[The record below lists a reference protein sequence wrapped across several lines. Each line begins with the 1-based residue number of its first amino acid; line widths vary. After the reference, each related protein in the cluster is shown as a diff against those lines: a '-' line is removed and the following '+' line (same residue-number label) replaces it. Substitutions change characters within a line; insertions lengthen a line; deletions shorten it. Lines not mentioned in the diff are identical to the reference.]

1 MSYQVLARKWRPRNF
16 SQVVGQEHV
25 VKALTNALQHD
36 RMHHAYLFTGTRGV
50 GKTTLARILAKV
62 INCESRRGFEPC
74 GQCSICSEVDEGRFI
89 DLIEVDAA
97 SRTKVED
104 TRDLLENVQYAPNQ
118 GHYKVYL
125 IDEVHMLS
133 GHSFNALLKTLEE
146 PPAHVKFLLAT
157 TDPQKIPITVLS
169 RCLQLNLKRLSVDQI
184 AGQMEFILKDE
195 KIEYDQRSLNAIG
208 RAADGSMRDGLSLLD
223 QAIVYGSGRVTEK
236 DVDAM
241 LGSVATQ
248 PVSQLLEG
256 LIDGNAKNIMET
268 ISGFYAQAADF
279 AEVLQQFL
287 LLLHR
292 IALTQMMSE
301 FIADDDDAE
310 MILAFAGKLSPE
322 DVQFYYQ
329 AGLVGQR
336 DLPLAPD
343 PRSGFEMVLLRML
356 AFRPVE
362 IQATS
367 AFPEKGVDPGEKPE
381 SLLTPLSAVTGEV
394 EAAIDNSIPKE
405 KNSKNEQW
413 FDVIQAINIKGLV
426 KELASN
432 TVLENIDEKNCLLRL
447 APEHAQ
453 LRSSRVELAL
463 QAAIQE
469 YYKKP
474 LKLIIKVEAFEQ
486 ETLATL
492 QKKQRDDRQ
501 KAAELSI
508 DQDQNIKA
516 LKETFDAQVLPGTI
530 EPID

>member
-1 MSYQVLARKWRPRNF
+1 MGSQVLARKWRPRNF

-50 GKTTLARILAKV
+50 GKTTLARILAKAM
-62 INCESRRGFEPC
+62 NCESRQGFEPC
-74 GQCSICSEVDEGRFI
+74 GECNVCSEVDEGRFV

-118 GHYKVYL
+118 GRYKVYL

-146 PPAHVKFLLAT
+146 PPPHVKFLLAT

-169 RCLQLNLKRLSVDQI
+169 RCLQLNLKRLVVDQI
-184 AGQMEFILKDE
+184 ADQMELILKNE
-195 KIEYDQRSLNAIG
+195 KIEYDQISLKAIG

-223 QAIVYGSGRVTEK
+223 QAIVYGGGRVAEK

-241 LGSVATQ
+241 LGNVAIQ

-256 LIDGNAKNIMET
+256 LVDGDARNIIET
-268 ISGFYAQAADF
+268 ISEFYGQAADF
-279 AEVLQQFL
+279 AEVLQQLL

-292 IALTQMMSE
+292 IALAQMMPE
-301 FIADDDDAE
+301 FVADDDDAE
-310 MILAFAGKLSPE
+310 MILAFAGKLNPE

-362 IQATS
+362 IQATAVLS
-367 AFPEKGVDPGEKPE
+367 EEGIDSGKKSESVPFP
-381 SLLTPLSAVTGEV
+381 LVTGEANV
-394 EAAIDNSIPKE
+394 AIDKSILKE
-405 KNSKNEQW
+405 KNSKDEQW
-413 FDVIQAINIKGLV
+413 FDVVQAMNIKGLV
-426 KELASN
+426 RELAAN
-432 TVLENIDEKNCLLRL
+432 TVLESIDEKNCCLRL

-453 LRSSRVELAL
+453 LRSSSRVEQAL

-474 LKLIIKVEAFEQ
+474 LKLVIKVEIFEQ
-486 ETLATL
+486 ETLATR

-516 LKETFDAQVLPGTI
+516 LKETFDAKVLPGTI